1 MPIDEEPNR
10 LSLPD
15 KWLPFELWPYAL
27 LVMVP
32 CRPSFYPIEE
42 PPDRAGCP
50 IGPGYLLAAVKSTL
64 RIFVNYTCDKPS
76 CVTDSASEES

>member
-27 LVMVP
+27 LVAVP
-32 CRPSFYPIEE
+32 YRTSFYPIEE
-42 PPDRAGCP
+42 PPDITGRP
-50 IGPGYLLAAVKSTL
+50 IEPGYLLAAVKSTL

-76 CVTDSASEES
+76 GVTDSASEES